1 MGRKISTEERHKYAT
16 VRNDNRD
23 RYPIFDAKSA
33 RSALKLINN
42 AKPPLSEAQKAAIRR
57 KAAKYGVTP
66 KEGD

>member
-1 MGRKISTEERHKYAT
+1 MARKISAEKREKTAVVHTGNSNK
-16 VRNDNRD
+16 
-23 RYPIFDAKSA
+23 YPIFNAKSA